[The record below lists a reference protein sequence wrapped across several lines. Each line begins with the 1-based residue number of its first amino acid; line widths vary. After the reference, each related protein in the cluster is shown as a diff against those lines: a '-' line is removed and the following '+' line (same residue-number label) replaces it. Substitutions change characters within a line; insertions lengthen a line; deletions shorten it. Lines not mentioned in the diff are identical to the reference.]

1 MSSITVYRGT
11 PSGRAQKRTV
21 AWPGPPNAHQ
31 VTVRVTH
38 SGLCG
43 TDEHYKSQDMV
54 LGHEGVG
61 IVEAIGD
68 SVTTLKVGDRVGWG
82 HCHGSCLNCESC
94 RQGQKLYCEQRQL
107 YGFDEFD
114 QGSFASYATWNEHFL
129 FLIPETIPSAEAA
142 PLMCAGAA
150 VYSALRSV
158 LGLGGLGHL
167 AVQYAATMGCHV
179 TVYSHSS
186 GKAEAAQSLGA
197 SDFQV
202 VGSDPLPGRAVDC
215 LLLAGAQHPDW
226 STVLSLVRRGGV
238 ISAMTVDSS
247 ELRCPY
253 GEILMNAIRI
263 QGSSPAAP
271 NVQREMLSFSALHK
285 IKPIV
290 ETFSFNEDGINEAM
304 TKLRGGKMRYR
315 GVLEMEA

>member
-43 TDEHYKSQDMV
+43 TDEQYKSQDMI
-54 LGHEGVG
+54 LDHEGVG

-68 SVTTLKVGDRVGWG
+68 SVTTLKVGDRPSIPLYAVRESSGITDQVG
-82 HCHGSCLNCESC
+82 
-94 RQGQKLYCEQRQL
+94 
-107 YGFDEFD
+107 
-114 QGSFASYATWNEHFL
+114 
-129 FLIPETIPSAEAA
+129 
-142 PLMCAGAA
+142 
-150 VYSALRSV
+150 V
-158 LGLGGLGHL
+158 LGLGGLSHL
-167 AVQYAATMGCHV
+167 AVQYAAKMGCHV

-215 LLLAGAQHPDW
+215 LLLAGAQQPDW

-247 ELRCPY
+247 ELRCQY

-263 QGSSPAAP
+263 QGSLPAAP

-290 ETFSFNEDGINEAM
+290 ETFSFNEDGIDEAM
-304 TKLRGGKMRYR
+304 TKLR
-315 GVLEMEA
+315 EA